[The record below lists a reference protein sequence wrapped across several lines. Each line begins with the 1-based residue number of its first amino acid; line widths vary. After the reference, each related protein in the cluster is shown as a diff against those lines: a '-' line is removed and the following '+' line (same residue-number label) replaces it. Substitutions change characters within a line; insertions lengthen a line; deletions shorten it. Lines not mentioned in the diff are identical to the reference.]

1 MDPCAALLQ
10 TYVTGHSEAAFRELV
25 ERQLDLVYGTALRR
39 TGGDHGMARE
49 IAQVVFIDLARK
61 AAALPRGMVLSG
73 WLHKHTGFVASNMI
87 RNEQRRRQ
95 REHTAAMDTPAD
107 AAEETALWESVA
119 PLLDEALS
127 KLPEADRD
135 AVILRYL
142 EGRGLREV
150 GSLLGVS
157 ENTARMRVSRA
168 LEKLRQTF
176 QRRGVT
182 STALLLGG
190 ALVLASRAHAPTGLA
205 GPLTGLALKMAP
217 LAGAAAGTA
226 TVAASA
232 SAGWLGKGAAVV
244 LAAGTFGAGAWWLG
258 GPGSGERPPRTI
270 PAENRSPADFARLEQ
285 ESGDFAAASPLSVDP
300 RPPLAQPSSADPV
313 VVPVGVPVS
322 MVEADSVEGAKL
334 KLGVVPAVM
343 KFDKELLEVR
353 AGRPVALLFHN
364 DRCPLQHNFLLVK
377 PGKAAAVGALA
388 DAMLTDRDAMAKLYL
403 PVSPDIL
410 AQSNQLVGIGQSDEI
425 RFTAPAEPG
434 DYPYLCSFPGHWRLM
449 QGILRVVP

>member
-1 MDPCAALLQ
+1 MDPCAALLH

-61 AAALPRGMVLSG
+61 AAALPRGVVLSG
-73 WLHKHTGFVASNMI
+73 WLHKHTGFVASKMI
-87 RNEQRRRQ
+87 RTEQRRRQ
-95 REHTAAMDTPAD
+95 REHTAAMNSPAD
-107 AAEETALWESVA
+107 SDAQHALWESVA
-119 PLLDEALS
+119 PHLDEVLA

-157 ENTARMRVSRA
+157 ENTARMRVARA
-168 LEKLRQTF
+168 LEKLRQIF

-217 LAGAAAGTA
+217 LSGAAAGTA

-232 SAGWLGKGAAVV
+232 GWLAKGAAVV
-244 LAAGTFGAGAWWLG
+244 LVAGSVGTGVWWLWK
-258 GPGSGERPPRTI
+258 PASGARPLQTI
-270 PAENRSPADFARLEQ
+270 QEENRS
-285 ESGDFAAASPLSVDP
+285 G
-300 RPPLAQPSSADPV
+300 PV
-313 VVPVGVPVS
+313 VYDRRDHEAVELSALPPPAAGPDPQALQAQVIAAPVAVGVPVS
-322 MVEADSVEGAKL
+322 TLLADGEVGWH
-334 KLGVVPAVM
+334 LGVMPAVM
-343 KFDKELLEVR
+343 KFDKELLSVR
-353 AGRPVALLFHN
+353 ARQPVVVLFRN
-364 DRCPLQHNFLLVK
+364 EKCPLQHNFLLVK
-377 PGKAAAVGALA
+377 RGKAAAVGALA
-388 DAMLTDRDAMAKLYL
+388 DAMLTDPDARAQFYL
-403 PVSPDIL
+403 PKSPDIL
-410 AQSNQLVGIGQSDEI
+410 AQSSRLVGIGQSDLI